1 MNILKKTEVTN
12 TINKNNAGKFLR
24 LDHGILF
31 EGVKVIT
38 NYLNKVSKEVVAEVL
53 EMLGVFLT
61 IREPNIRYL
70 ALDSICSFH
79 QSG

>member
-1 MNILKKTEVTN
+1 MNIFKKTEVTN
-12 TINKNNAGKFLR
+12 TVNKNNAGINFY

-38 NYLNKVSKEVVAEVL
+38 SYLSRVPKEVVAEVL

-70 ALDSICSFH
+70 ALDSICAFH
-79 QSG
+79 

>member
-1 MNILKKTEVTN
+1 MNVLKKTEVTN
-12 TINKNNAGKFLR
+12 TVNKNNAGNNFI

-38 NYLNKVSKEVVAEVL
+38 NYLSRVSKEVVAEVL

-70 ALDSICSFH
+70 ALDAICSFH
-79 QSG
+79 